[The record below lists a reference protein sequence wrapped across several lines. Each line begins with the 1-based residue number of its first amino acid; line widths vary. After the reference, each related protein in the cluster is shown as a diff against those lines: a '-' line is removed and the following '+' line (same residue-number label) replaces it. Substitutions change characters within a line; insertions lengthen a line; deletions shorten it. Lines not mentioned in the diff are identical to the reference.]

1 MKLSFKKGLLHGL
14 PICLG
19 YLSVSFGFGISA
31 VASGLSVLEATLI
44 SATNLTSAGQAA
56 GIEIIASAGGYIEMA
71 LTQFIINLRYAL
83 MGISLSQRL
92 DSAYSVPARMVTSFG
107 ITDEIFAMA
116 YSQIGKVTPVYMIG
130 MILISFL
137 GWTGGTFL
145 GAVAGTLLPAILTGA
160 LGIMLYAMFIAI
172 VVPAVKENK
181 KMLLAVG
188 ISVALSVIFRYL
200 FPFISAGF
208 SIIICAVV
216 ASVIAA
222 LIFPLKE
229 EEEK

>member
-1 MKLSFKKGLLHGL
+1 MKLSFKKGLVHGL

-56 GIEIIASAGGYIEMA
+56 GIEIIAAAGSYIEMA

-83 MGISLSQRL
+83 MGISLSQKI
-92 DSAYSVPARMVTSFG
+92 DSSYSVTARIITSYG
-107 ITDEIFAMA
+107 ITDEIFAVA
-116 YSQIGKVTPVYMIG
+116 YSQSGKVTPAYMLG
-130 MILISFL
+130 MILISCL
-137 GWTGGTFL
+137 GWTSGTLL
-145 GAVAGTLLPAILTGA
+145 GAVAGTILPAIITGA

-172 VVPAVKENK
+172 VVPVVKENK
-181 KMLLAVG
+181 KVFLAVG
-188 ISVALSVIFRYL
+188 VSVLLSIVFRYL
-200 FPFISAGF
+200 LPFVSAGF
-208 SIIICAVV
+208 AIIICAVV

-222 LIFPLKE
+222 VIFPVKE
-229 EEEK
+229 EEI